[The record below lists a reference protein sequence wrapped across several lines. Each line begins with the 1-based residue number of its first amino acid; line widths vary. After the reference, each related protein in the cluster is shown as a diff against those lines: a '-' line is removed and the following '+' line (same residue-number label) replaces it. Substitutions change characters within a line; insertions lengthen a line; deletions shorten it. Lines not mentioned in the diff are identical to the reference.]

1 MEESKVDIDYQKIY
15 QEFEGVKHLQE
26 YSEYVSELAEINK
39 LLFSLPFDSRQA
51 SQLCSDLANK
61 YEAEINQQPAQFGVK
76 RKVIKGQNLPVK
88 TDNEVM
94 NDLLFFKTNI
104 PYFALKR
111 EVKSVLK
118 KALLGL

>member
-1 MEESKVDIDYQKIY
+1 MDIDYQKIY